1 MRFKLLGFRVG
12 SWVLSWGFH
21 VVSRRFCQCM
31 RFRLLGPHI
40 WEFPKI
46 GDPNVLP

>member
-1 MRFKLLGFRVG
+1 MGSILGFPCCNN
-12 SWVLSWGFH
+12 

-40 WEFPKI
+40 WDFPKI